1 MYNKIIAICIF
12 ILCAGSSIG
21 GEVTS
26 ATANTL
32 MAPITLKQWNAKLN
46 DYPPNILVVDM
57 WAMWCTSC
65 IERFPEMVKLHR
77 KYNSENITFVSL
89 NLDDREDFESLS
101 AANLFLDKMNA
112 DFEHYHMDENLMLT
126 FEKLD
131 LIGIPAVLIYD
142 QQGIEQFR
150 LTGDN
155 PNKQFTED
163 DIEKAIQML
172 LNQ

>member
-77 KYNSENITFVSL
+77 KYNSEKITFVSL